1 MLLFQVA
8 RVYGN
13 EKTNDIKNRSK
24 SLTTDNTK
32 SNKVKKMFSEN
43 PRENIPGT
51 STRNTQGKCIFF
63 NASADKQ
70 EFFENYNLE
79 KQLLS
84 FPRNTFN
91 DMSRTSLELN
101 ARGTGGLYIFFCNAL
116 PMMYLEVEKVSN
128 LVSILVDENYDVT
141 MFCLFYRFV

>member
-1 MLLFQVA
+1 MEMKRQMTLKIDQNHW
-8 RVYGN
+8 RQ
-13 EKTNDIKNRSK
+13 TIQ
-24 SLTTDNTK
+24 
-32 SNKVKKMFSEN
+32 KVTKKMFSEN

-70 EFFENYNLE
+70 EFFENYLE

-141 MFCLFYRFV
+141 MFCLFYRFVWCFYISNKRI

>member
-1 MLLFQVA
+1 MKRQMTLKIDQNHW
-8 RVYGN
+8 RQ
-13 EKTNDIKNRSK
+13 TIQ
-24 SLTTDNTK
+24 
-32 SNKVKKMFSEN
+32 KVTKKMFSEN

-70 EFFENYNLE
+70 EFFENYLE

-141 MFCLFYRFV
+141 MFCLFYRFVWCFYISNKRI